1 MSGNPISRRTLLR
14 GSAVAGGL
22 IVLGCKSAPRALP
35 TCTDTAGL
43 SADEVQA
50 RSALGYE
57 ARCGAPQRACDRCV
71 QWIDAP
77 SEGACGGCKVLKG
90 PICPAGTC
98 KAFAAK
104 G

>member
-1 MSGNPISRRTLLR
+1 MSGNSISRRTLLR

-22 IVLGCKSAPRALP
+22 IVLGCKSSPRALP
-35 TCTDTAGL
+35 TSTHTTGL
-43 SADEVQA
+43 SADEAQA
-50 RSALGYE
+50 RTALGYE
-57 ARCGAPQRACDRCV
+57 DRSDDPQRACDRCV
-71 QWIDAP
+71 QWIAAP

-90 PICPAGTC
+90 PISPAGTC